1 MVRAGTSIL
10 KEPRHRTN
18 ISLIKVLEQESSSN
32 GKRSQK

>member
-10 KEPRHRTN
+10 KALRDRTN